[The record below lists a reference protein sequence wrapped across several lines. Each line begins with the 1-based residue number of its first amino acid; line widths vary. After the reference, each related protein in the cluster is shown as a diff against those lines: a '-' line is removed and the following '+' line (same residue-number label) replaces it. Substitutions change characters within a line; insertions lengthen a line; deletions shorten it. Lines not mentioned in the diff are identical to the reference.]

1 MVHLYKEVQPTDHFE
16 ISLPQFLST
25 NERQLLTLF
34 YQPLTGPEPIS
45 LYLTL
50 WAEAE
55 DLHNQSMTHYYLMNV
70 LNMPIG
76 KIFEARIALEAIGLL
91 RTWRKDE
98 EDSRRFIY
106 ELSRPLDAQSFFQD
120 PLLSMFLFSKI
131 GEQAYR
137 KLRRRF
143 TRAVNKDSFKEV
155 SRSFVDV
162 YKPIHMNVPKDFVDL
177 NEGKNQ
183 DYPFYF
189 EQFDF
194 NLLMSGLSENLIPS
208 SSITAEVKEV
218 IAKLAFLYHLSPL
231 DMQKVVILA
240 LDDNIQ
246 ISNDRLKK
254 AAADYYKLTVSKD
267 APKLEK
273 TFVQSGKPQQA
284 PQKGSKEQEL
294 QTYLETTPPLQV
306 LRDINNGKE
315 PLPSS
320 VELAEDLMVKHG
332 MPVGVVNVLLEYVM
346 LTTDMKLPRK
356 YVERIADHWTRK
368 NLKTAKEAMDL
379 ARTERDQYTKWKNE
393 NDSKPVQ
400 AAKTY
405 NNNGYKNQ
413 NRQSKEVVPEW
424 FYKRNKQEE
433 TKKPATE
440 KQISNEE
447 RRKKILEALGQTD
460 GEVN

>member
-16 ISLPQFLST
+16 ISLPHFLST

-50 WAEAE
+50 WAEGE
-55 DLHNQSMTHYYLMNV
+55 DLHNHPMTHYYLMNV

-106 ELSRPLDAQSFFQD
+106 ELIRPLEAAAFFQD

-143 TRAVNKDSFKEV
+143 TRTINKDTFKEV
-155 SRSFVDV
+155 SRSFMDV
-162 YKPIHMNVPKDFVDL
+162 YKPVHMNVPKDFAEM
-177 NEGKNQ
+177 NEGRKQ

-194 NLLMSGLSENLIPS
+194 NLLLSGLSENLIPS

-240 LDDNIQ
+240 LDDNMQ

-267 APKLEK
+267 APKMEK
-273 TFVQSGKPQQA
+273 TFVQSEQPQTA
-284 PQKGSKEQEL
+284 IKASKEQEL
-294 QTYLETTPPLQV
+294 QIYLETTPPLQV
-306 LRDINNGKE
+306 LKDINNGKE

-320 VELAEDLMVKHG
+320 VELAEDLIMKHG
-332 MPVGVVNVLLEYVM
+332 MPIGVVNVLLEYVM

-356 YVERIADHWTRK
+356 YVERIADHWMRK

-393 NDSKPVQ
+393 NDNKAQ
-400 AAKTY
+400 GTKR
-405 NNNGYKNQ
+405 NNTGYKNQ
-413 NRQSKEVVPEW
+413 SRQSKEIIPEW

-433 TKKPATE
+433 TKQQPDIE
-440 KQISNEE
+440 KQKSTEE
-447 RRKKILEALGQTD
+447 RRKKILEALGQSD